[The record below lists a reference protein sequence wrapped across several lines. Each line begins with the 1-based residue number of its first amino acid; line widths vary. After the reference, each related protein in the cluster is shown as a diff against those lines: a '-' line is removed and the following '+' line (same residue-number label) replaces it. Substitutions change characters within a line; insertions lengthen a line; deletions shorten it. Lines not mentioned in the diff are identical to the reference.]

1 MDHHFTLASMPS
13 PHTTSPAMQS
23 QIESFAAF
31 AQKELGPYRLADGD
45 INESYASFVKISS
58 ESTHSS
64 ESYNTITDD
73 EMHASFDPPA
83 SEKTRRRHR
92 RIAPE
97 SAYTHSVR
105 LSVANSLYTIVDKFH
120 EDREVVTI
128 AMNYL
133 DRFVMSKVNSLE
145 LLAIDTPRGAATR
158 SSTNDTAV
166 TRSRSGTKTKFTLVI
181 YALAALDLAIKLH
194 SPHSGDAFRCAFAK
208 VAASPIASADPGA
221 TIETALLD
229 FKYYSKNAASRSGS
243 SDNLSHGRHQRNLPC
258 ATNIKLFLEQVY
270 KEMYHGEIYRGQNF
284 TTIRAVSLH
293 DRVQDFSEAQLE
305 LMHELDYRLHPCS
318 ATIFITMICSFLK
331 QDFYQVDKEYT
342 LKKGDIRS
350 TEELVS
356 HMATFQVELGVMYA
370 KTCTA
375 RASLLAISAVSNA
388 IRALL
393 PRKCRTSLIN
403 KLNMFSR
410 TAVGIQ
416 INVIPGKNGCI
427 TSSPETRPIRRAL
440 YCIWVEQYETP
451 IEMMY
456 HDKHG
461 TANIK
466 DFEVPRTKRS
476 IHDRIDLSKR
486 ARSESPQYR
495 GNTSPDTVAQTFIGG
510 NINDSSVSCIT
521 PGEIHKGKG
530 LDKGSTIVPHYA

>member
-1 MDHHFTLASMPS
+1 MSF
-13 PHTTSPAMQS
+13 PHTTSPATQS
-23 QIESFAAF
+23 PIESFAAF
-31 AQKELGPYRLADGD
+31 AQKELGPYRLADVD
-45 INESYASFVKISS
+45 INESYASFAKISS
-58 ESTHSS
+58 GSTHSS
-64 ESYNTITDD
+64 DSYNTVTDD
-73 EMHASFDPPA
+73 ELHSPFDPPA
-83 SEKTRRRHR
+83 SKKTRRSHR
-92 RIAPE
+92 RKEPE
-97 SAYTHSVR
+97 SAYTYSVRR
-105 LSVANSLYTIVDKFH
+105 LSVANSLYSIVDKVH
-120 EDREVVTI
+120 EDREIVTI

-133 DRFVMSKVNSLE
+133 DRFVISKVNSLNA
-145 LLAIDTPRGAATR
+145 LAIDTPRGAATR
-158 SSTNDTAV
+158 SSTNDSAV
-166 TRSRSGTKTKFTLVI
+166 TQSRSETKTKFTIVI

-208 VAASPIASADPGA
+208 VASSPIASADPGA

-229 FKYYSKNAASRSGS
+229 YKYYSKSAASRSGS
-243 SDNLSHGRHQRNLPC
+243 SDHLSHGRRQRNLPSD
-258 ATNIKLFLEQVY
+258 THIKFFLEQVR
-270 KEMYHGEIYRGQNF
+270 KEFYGDEIYKGDYF

-318 ATIFITMICSFLK
+318 ASTFINMICSFLK
-331 QDFYQVDKEYT
+331 QDFDQVDKEYT

-356 HMATFQVELGVMYA
+356 VMATFQVELGVMHP

-410 TAVGIQ
+410 TTVGIQ
-416 INVIPGKNGCI
+416 INVIPGNNGCI
-427 TSSPETRPIRRAL
+427 TSSPETRPIRRVL
-440 YCIWVEQYETP
+440 YAIWVENSKAPKE
-451 IEMMY
+451 IMY
-456 HDKHG
+456 HDKNE

-486 ARSESPQYR
+486 ARSESTQFR

-510 NINDSSVSCIT
+510 DINDSSMPCIT
-521 PGEIHKGKG
+521 SGEIEKSK
-530 LDKGSTIVPHYA
+530 V